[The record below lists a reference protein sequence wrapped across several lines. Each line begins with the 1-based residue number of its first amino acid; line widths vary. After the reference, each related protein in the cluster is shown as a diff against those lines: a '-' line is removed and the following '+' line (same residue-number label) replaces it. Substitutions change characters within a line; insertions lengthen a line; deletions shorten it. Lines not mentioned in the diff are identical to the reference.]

1 MGSRATCG
9 SVLSI
14 ALFILTGCTPLGLN
28 TARSDTNGLP
38 PAAPPIIAPEQGS
51 SLSSPEIW
59 GEHRKAYLRGAFEA
73 WVYGPV
79 PSELRAV
86 EIARR
91 TVDEAYAGGLG
102 ILEEVEVR
110 VGEGPQAPTFHIAL
124 ATPRSVPPG
133 MRSPLIVGENFCG
146 NPTIAEAPSLS
157 PPKNGEGCS
166 ATGAVGAVLRAIF
179 GRHILESPNEE
190 ILRRGYAYANVYPG
204 ELVADN
210 PRRAR
215 SDLEVFSALLP
226 ESRRPRGAIAV
237 WAAAFGW
244 SLDVLEEDPRIDPAR
259 TAIYGHSR
267 HGKAA
272 LLAGALDSR
281 IEAVIAHQSG
291 RGGASLTRS
300 RTGETLTRI
309 TSSYPHWFD
318 PNFVRFGMRPD
329 DPPIDQHMLI
339 AMLAPRPVLLGNGW
353 RDVWSDPNSAFRAA
367 AGATVVYDLLGV
379 PGLTQR
385 GMSDQS
391 SEGAIDYYIRPGGH
405 GVTEG
410 DWKRFMDFLDHRLR

>member
-1 MGSRATCG
+1 MGAQAAWG
-9 SVLSI
+9 SILSI
-14 ALFILTGCTPLGLN
+14 VFLVLTGCMPLGLI
-28 TARSDTNGLP
+28 TARSETKGLP
-38 PAAPPIIAPEQGS
+38 PAAPPILRA
-51 SLSSPEIW
+51 
-59 GEHRKAYLRGAFEA
+59 EHETSQSAAGWSAQRKALLRDAFESY
-73 WVYGPV
+73 VYGPV

-110 VGEGPQAPTFHIAL
+110 VGEGPRAPTFHIAL
-124 ATPRSVPPG
+124 ATPRSVSPG
-133 MRSPLIVGENFCG
+133 MRSPLIIGENFCG
-146 NPTIAEAPSLS
+146 NPTIANAPNLS
-157 PPKNGEGCS
+157 PPKDGDGCS
-166 ATGAVGAVLRAIF
+166 ATDALGVVLRAIF

-190 ILRRGYAYANVYPG
+190 VLRRGYAYANVYPG

-210 PRRAR
+210 PRRAQ
-215 SDLEVFSALLP
+215 SDLDVFSTLLP
-226 ESRRPRGAIAV
+226 ESRRPRAAIAV
-237 WAAAFGW
+237 WAATYGW
-244 SLDVLEEDPRIDPAR
+244 SLDVLEQDPRIDPLR
-259 TAIYGHSR
+259 TAVYGHSR

-272 LLAGALDSR
+272 LLAGAVDSR
-281 IEAVIAHQSG
+281 IDAVIAHQSG

-300 RTGETLTRI
+300 RTGETLARI

-318 PNFVRFGMRPD
+318 PAFARFRRRPD

-367 AGATVVYDLLGV
+367 AGATPVYALLGAD
-379 PGLTQR
+379 GLAQQD
-385 GMSDQS
+385 MSDS
-391 SEGAIDYYIRPGGH
+391 FSDGAIDFYIRPGGH

-410 DWKRFMDFLDHRLR
+410 DWMRFLEFLDRRLR